1 MIRALL
7 ITGAVMLV
15 LLAGLAGVGQPARW
29 PAAETPPQQGEAALA
44 AVGGALP
51 VHAPAA
57 LARLVREPQNTW
69 SSVTFVFAG
78 AMLMASSR
86 GRLAWCVGVTV
97 IAVGI
102 GSFLYHA
109 SAAREL
115 RQLDV
120 AAMFWVFQMMAVLC
134 GAAVIPRWRA
144 RLEGNALLWLGVTF
158 VAAVALTAVRNVVV
172 VGGKPFSLRVAAAM
186 AAATI
191 ILSIAQ
197 VARRR
202 ETVSAALQLLGI
214 VTVFGVAVGLQTVDR
229 PGGRWFRPDAWLQA
243 HAVWHVLAA
252 AALGW
257 AARFLA
263 VESGAEKIAET
274 EPTAPASHS

>member
-7 ITGAVMLV
+7 ITGAVVVALV
-15 LLAGLAGVGQPARW
+15 VVLAGVGKPARW
-29 PAAETPPQQGEAALA
+29 PAAETPPQQGEAAIA

-69 SSVTFVFAG
+69 SNLAFVWVGALMIASAG
-78 AMLMASSR
+78 R
-86 GRLAWCVGVTV
+86 RLRRCVGVTV

-109 SAAREL
+109 SVARAL

-120 AAMFWVFQMMAVLC
+120 AAMFWVFLMMGFLC
-134 GAAVIPRWRA
+134 AAALAPRWREWIEQRA
-144 RLEGNALLWLGVTF
+144 GLWLGVTLL
-158 VAAVALTAVRNVVV
+158 AAVGLTVLRNVVV
-172 VGGKPFSLRVAAAM
+172 AGGKPFSLRVAAAI

-202 ETVSAALQLLGI
+202 ETVGAALQMLGI
-214 VTVFGVAVGLQTVDR
+214 VTLFGVAVGLQTVDR

-263 VESGAEKIAET
+263 VEEKFAET
-274 EPTAPASHS
+274 PASGPASEA